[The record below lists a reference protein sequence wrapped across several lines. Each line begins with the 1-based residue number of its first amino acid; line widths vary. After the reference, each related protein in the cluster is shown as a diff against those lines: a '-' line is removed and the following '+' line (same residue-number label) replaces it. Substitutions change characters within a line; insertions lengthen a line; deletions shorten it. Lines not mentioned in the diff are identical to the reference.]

1 MPVFS
6 PLGATLDQIF
16 ERLILIVQRWSDERQ
31 GMIVRPL
38 NLEEIK
44 VLEYLSHVEWIVHE
58 RGGTIIANRLWDLA
72 ADYSSRMQQIR
83 RHLRNETN
91 DGVPEDVRDVS
102 IDGIVPFEFFT
113 PTRTFWMGPYAEK
126 WSLQVVR
133 PSPST
138 QLHWNNPFDLNKS
151 VNYNLLTEPV
161 PDLIHRV
168 AFTPSERTNGFF
180 TRRPLDS
187 TTRRDFTVRFLY
199 EEEATVLLG
208 GEERA
213 VIIYHIVHRRDI
225 DFTLDHLEYESHI
238 STNRG
243 PRRGPRS
250 TLYAFTWNHNLVEHK
265 VHHRFYQQWLD
276 EERTKW
282 VVRERGTGRYVRGRR
297 NAIEQEAFKM
307 WMNREEDIHPA
318 WQGSLEAFEV
328 CMEEATDHEWVID
341 YKQRLRHAYEYW
353 PDFLKGT

>member
-133 PSPST
+133 PSP
-138 QLHWNNPFDLNKS
+138 N
-151 VNYNLLTEPV
+151 
-161 PDLIHRV
+161 LIHRV
-168 AFTPSERTNGFF
+168 AFTPSERMNGFF

-187 TTRRDFTVRFLY
+187 TTQRDFTVRFLY

-208 GEERA
+208 GEERT

-250 TLYAFTWNHNLVEHK
+250 TL
-265 VHHRFYQQWLD
+265 
-276 EERTKW
+276 TKW

-318 WQGSLEAFEV
+318 WQGSLEAFKTPRSVSSVAATVDESIRPTV
-328 CMEEATDHEWVID
+328 DREGSALFLARMVMGEE
-341 YKQRLRHAYEYW
+341 R
-353 PDFLKGT
+353 GTT